1 MKLKMKD
8 KRILQI
14 TMPINLRTWVKF
26 LENYNLAKLTK
37 KKVHPRSSMTTKEPH
52 SKNLPTEK
60 VNGFR
65 DKL

>member
-1 MKLKMKD
+1 MKD

-37 KKVHPRSSMTTKEPH
+37 MKVHPRSSMTTKEQH

-60 VNGFR
+60 
-65 DKL
+65 